1 MKKFGFPVFVFAL
14 LVFVSMLIFYS
25 CEKEESITSE
35 TNEESVINESLSLD
49 LKKEITVHNG
59 ILKFDSYE
67 GLERVHNYLAGSS
80 NRFKELEWARDKG
93 FISAYE
99 AYEEMTLIEFES
111 KEQIEQFSNVATWR
125 TRDGELY
132 LDKVIENFIYS
143 VLFNDESILLV
154 GNDLL
159 KHRPDELL
167 IYDAT
172 NLNEHYNL
180 SSVEPKQVINVP
192 QQSFEVQGRNIPNC
206 STVFCFNNGNQECK
220 VTGSRYISSSYIT
233 GGNVINIFAYSV
245 RNFRR
250 GLFGAWYSKKADEL
264 EIAVEGFTPETDFNN
279 SGFIIYT
286 TVAADAEHSVVTDRG
301 SGICMT
307 EI

>member
-1 MKKFGFPVFVFAL
+1 MKKFNFSVFIFTFL
-14 LVFVSMLIFYS
+14 IFISMLIFYS
-25 CEKEESITSE
+25 CEKEES
-35 TNEESVINESLSLD
+35 VISESLSLD

-67 GLERVHNYLAGSS
+67 DLERVHNYLAGSS
-80 NRFKELEWARDKG
+80 DRLRKLEWARDEG

-111 KEQIEQFSNVATWR
+111 KEQVEQFYDIATWR
-125 TRDGELY
+125 TRYGELY

-143 VLFNDESILLV
+143 VLFNDESMLLV

-172 NLNEHYNL
+172 NLNERYNL
-180 SSVEPKQVINVP
+180 RGVDPKQVIKVP
-192 QQSFEVQGRNIPNC
+192 QQTFEVQSRNIPNC
-206 STVFCFNNGNQECK
+206 STVFCFNNGSQECK
-220 VTGSRYISSSYIT
+220 VTGSRSLSNSYVT
-233 GGNVINIFAYSV
+233 GGNVVNIFAYSV

-264 EIAVEGFTPETDFNN
+264 EIAVESFTPEIDFNR
-279 SGFIIYT
+279 SGFTIYT
-286 TVAADAEHSVVTDRG
+286 TVLGDAEHSVVTDRG
-301 SGICMT
+301 NGVCVTQI
-307 EI
+307 

>member
-1 MKKFGFPVFVFAL
+1 
-14 LVFVSMLIFYS
+14 MLIFYS
-25 CEKEESITSE
+25 CEKEES
-35 TNEESVINESLSLD
+35 VIGESLSLD

-67 GLERVHNYLAGSS
+67 DLERVYNYLAGSS
-80 NRFKELEWARDKG
+80 DRLRKLEWARDEG

-111 KEQIEQFSNVATWR
+111 KERIEQFYDIATWR

-143 VLFNDESILLV
+143 VFFNDESMLLV

-159 KHRPDELL
+159 IHRPDDLL

-172 NLNEHYNL
+172 NLNERYNL
-180 SSVEPKQVINVP
+180 SSVDPKQVIKVP
-192 QQSFEVQGRNIPNC
+192 QQTFEVQSRNTPNC
-206 STVFCFNNGNQECK
+206 STVFCFNNGSQECK
-220 VTGSRYISSSYIT
+220 VTGSRYISNSYIT

-250 GLFGAWYSKKADEL
+250 GLFGAWYFKKADEL
-264 EIAVEGFTPETDFNN
+264 EIAVTGFTPETHFDN

-286 TVAADAEHSVVTDRG
+286 TVAANAKHSVVTDRG
-301 SGICMT
+301 SGICIT
-307 EI
+307 GI